1 MSQPLLPGMGVVT
14 VMNFQPT
21 ADGKAAITGDF
32 VLLDKEVNPV
42 AKTLRQHGVDVTAIH
57 TTTRSWTFRA
67 SSTCTSGR
75 TTTPSSWRGR

>member
-1 MSQPLLPGMGVVT
+1 
-14 VMNFQPT
+14 MNFQPT

-57 TTTRSWTFRA
+57 NHALMDVPRLFYMRSWANDDPLKLARA
-67 SSTCTSGR
+67 LKAALDQTNSQK
-75 TTTPSSWRGR
+75 